1 MFEGADLGILIM
13 RGRLMTDDFLL
24 NERGR
29 LWIKALRSYYKA
41 DVIDWGTYTEAD
53 LPEAGDFKIL

>member
-1 MFEGADLGILIM
+1 M